1 MAKFDEVF
9 AELQAKVGA
18 VIAVIAADPA
28 LAAQVKAAIDSAEA
42 AAVVEE
48 QRAADDARAN
58 AISQLISGAGQ
69 MLAAVAPTPE
79 PEPEAES

>member
-42 AAVVEE
+42 AAVAEE

-58 AISQLISGAGQ
+58 ALAQ
-69 MLAAVAPTPE
+69 MIVSVRQTLAEVPAPETPVV
-79 PEPEAES
+79 PE